1 MEYLSLIDILYASVE
16 HMCLLLLL
24 ENIKLLLY
32 NTSMA
37 KQHEKNT
44 SSNSIWMTAPL
55 STGSELFL
63 LTGLEAGHFYANPL
77 YSVSREHHNS
87 YLLLFTVS
95 GCGEV
100 KTGDKTL
107 ILERNQAIIIDCHSP
122 HSYHSSNSDWEF
134 LWLHYS
140 GFFATDLFDYLYQ
153 GEPQIINITGND
165 FSLLLK
171 KVINNLESFDNFHRF
186 EISTDIQQMILMLSA
201 HLLNINSGG
210 GTKDPLI
217 EKAIDYMEKNFDQP
231 ITIELLSSYLN
242 ISQYHF
248 IRVFKKLT
256 GLSPYSYL
264 ISYRI
269 TRAKKYLVET
279 SRSVED
285 ISQLCGFNDT
295 TNFITKFKSLTG
307 ETPLKYRKNFQV

>member
-1 MEYLSLIDILYASVE
+1 
-16 HMCLLLLL
+16 
-24 ENIKLLLY
+24 
-32 NTSMA
+32 MA
-37 KQHEKNT
+37 KQQEKNT

-55 STGSELFL
+55 TAGSDHL
-63 LTGLEAGHFYANPL
+63 LLNGLEAGHFYASPL
-77 YSVSREHHNS
+77 YSVSREYHNS

-100 KTGDKTL
+100 ITDSKSL
-107 ILERNQAIIIDCHSP
+107 ILKKDQAVIINCHSP
-122 HSYHSSNSDWEF
+122 HAYHSFNSNWEF

-140 GFFATDLFDYLYQ
+140 GFFAADLFNYLYHS
-153 GEPQIINITGND
+153 EPQIINVTGND
-165 FSLLLK
+165 FPILFK
-171 KVINNLESFDNFHRF
+171 KVINNLECFDNFHRF
-186 EISTDIQQMILMLSA
+186 EMSIDIQQMILLLSA
-201 HLLNINSGG
+201 QLLSINSGG

-217 EKAIDYMEKNFDQP
+217 EKAISYMEQNFNQP
-231 ITIELLSSYLN
+231 LTIEQLSSYLN

-248 IRVFKKLT
+248 IRIFKKLT

-264 ISYRI
+264 TSYRI

-279 SRSVED
+279 SRSVEE

-295 TNFITKFKSLTG
+295 TNFITKFKLLTG